1 MQRNL
6 SIDLVKIIAMF
17 MVLAL
22 HMVLCK
28 DVYPQSIIKSW
39 NCGIANVAI
48 PLFFMVS
55 GFLMSNK
62 PLDVNYSLVKIKKI
76 LFFVFKTTTLF
87 IVLEWLFFSD
97 GHLLQLM
104 RSYYTWIMQ
113 RGIMWQYWYFAAM
126 IILYALLPY
135 IGRVFGTKYHLP
147 IIIILVVICSIIF
160 FLNIFYEFEQKY
172 VRQSFRIWYWLLY
185 FLMGAYISNHQNLFK
200 KIGWRHVLAIFVFML
215 IYVYIVEIPYDEY
228 SFGSI
233 VCIVYAVIVFSAC
246 LSTTIKNERIIKEL
260 SSLFLPVYS
269 IHPYVI
275 SKMRLFEPYLDYS
288 PFVQYVVG
296 MILVVGINISLA
308 FILMR
313 IPYVKDIF
321 KM

>member
-172 VRQSFRIWYWLLY
+172 VRQ
-185 FLMGAYISNHQNLFK
+185 
-200 KIGWRHVLAIFVFML
+200 
-215 IYVYIVEIPYDEY
+215 
-228 SFGSI
+228 
-233 VCIVYAVIVFSAC
+233 
-246 LSTTIKNERIIKEL
+246 
-260 SSLFLPVYS
+260 
-269 IHPYVI
+269 
-275 SKMRLFEPYLDYS
+275 
-288 PFVQYVVG
+288 
-296 MILVVGINISLA
+296 
-308 FILMR
+308 
-313 IPYVKDIF
+313 
-321 KM
+321 